1 MHLSQSMPNLKLKK
15 LRIQLD
21 SKKVKSEI
29 LILEEEIE
37 EMYLKYEYMDCPMK
51 VGWWNFLELYQKFWK
66 QHVQLS
72 IY

>member
-1 MHLSQSMPNLKLKK
+1 MPSMHLSQSMPNLKLKK

-51 VGWWNFLELYQKFWK
+51 VG
-66 QHVQLS
+66 
-72 IY
+72 